1 MAWRGMWYTGRDPMG
16 GLGIWCTAR
25 RRPLLPAP
33 PAGGQVAVPIV
44 APVVAPVVAQNVPP
58 VVAPVGVPAMAAAE
72 LAAFV
77 AELDNEVMGDYNN
90 VFLRDGVAANAEDYD
105 ENDSEDDEDKEEEAM
120 DDDEEDWSD
129 DEFDD
134 AEFANV

>member
-1 MAWRGMWYTGRDPMG
+1 
-16 GLGIWCTAR
+16 
-25 RRPLLPAP
+25 
-33 PAGGQVAVPIV
+33 
-44 APVVAPVVAQNVPP
+44 
-58 VVAPVGVPAMAAAE
+58 MAAAE
-72 LAAFV
+72 LAAFI

-90 VFLRDGVAANAEDYD
+90 VFLRDGVAAHANDHD
-105 ENDSEDDEDKEEEAM
+105 KNDSEDDEDEEVEAM